1 VTPIIY
7 GDAHEAIRSG
17 NAASKLSRPM
27 GVAYRKGAGWKLYD
41 FRDGCPE
48 GWEPEFI
55 CFASGRLPL
64 PLSDAGKT
72 IISQMLERSAK

>member
-1 VTPIIY
+1 MTPIIY
-7 GDAHEAIRSG
+7 ADVHVAISWG
-17 NAASKLSRPM
+17 NDKATLSRPI
-27 GVAYRKGAGWKLYD
+27 GIAYLKGAGWRHYD
-41 FRDGCPE
+41 FRDGCPK

-72 IISQMLERSAK
+72 IIRQMLERAKT